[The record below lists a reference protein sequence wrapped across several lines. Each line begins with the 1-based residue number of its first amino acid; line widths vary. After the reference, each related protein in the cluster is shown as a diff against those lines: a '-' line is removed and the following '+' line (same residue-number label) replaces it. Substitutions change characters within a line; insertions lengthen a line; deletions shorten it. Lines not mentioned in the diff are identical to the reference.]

1 MMKTKLSQ
9 LITSLCLIPFGLNY
23 AAADTNPLTIKLL
36 GINDFHGQITTGK
49 KLFNQPVGGAAV
61 LASYLKRA
69 QLGMEDRTVIT
80 IMGDLVGASPP
91 ASGLLHDEPTIL
103 FTNSLGNTYCNTK
116 APMNPVCNVVA
127 TIGNHEFDKGQK
139 AMFDLIYGADK
150 PPTGDWIPLTTYPGA
165 NYPYISANIVDTHT
179 QKTLFPPYTIKM
191 VHGIPIAF
199 IGAVLKDAAGSMF
212 PENAKGVTFLD
223 EAQSINQY
231 IPEIKSKGAHIIIV
245 LIHEGGTQTPYYGDT
260 RDETIVKGT
269 INKIVDKLDDD
280 IDVVMAGH
288 THAFLNAYL
297 PNHNGVKILVTE
309 AQSYSASFAEV
320 SLQVDTTSQK
330 VIHKS
335 ARIITT
341 YANRW
346 PGTIPDEPTQ
356 KIVQL
361 AENAVAPVVNSVVGN
376 VETPLLRRHNKSGES
391 NLGNLITDAFRTIM
405 DNDIGLTNPH
415 GMRDDITEGVITWGN
430 VYSVLPFGN
439 KIVTVT
445 LTGKE
450 ISELLEQQWMGPSP
464 NILQIS
470 GLKYTYNSQN
480 PIGHKIINIQH
491 LDKPLIEDK
500 TYTIATTDFL
510 ASGSGVFTVMK
521 KAKWVK
527 VGLTEH
533 ETLVNYIKQLPQP
546 FSAFIE
552 GRIKRV

>member
-1 MMKTKLSQ
+1 MIKTKLSN
-9 LITSLCLIPFGLNY
+9 LMASLCLIPFGLSF
-23 AAADTNPLTIKLL
+23 AADTNPLTIKLL

-61 LASYLKRA
+61 LASYIKRA
-69 QLGMEDRTVIT
+69 QLGMEDKTVIT

-91 ASGLLHDEPTIL
+91 ASGLLHDEPTIV
-103 FTNSLGNTYCNTK
+103 FTNSLGNAYCSPKTLS
-116 APMNPVCNVVA
+116 NPLCNVVA

-139 AMFDLIYGADK
+139 AMFELIYGANK
-150 PPTGDWIPLTTYPGA
+150 APTDNWYPSATYPGA
-165 NYPYISANIVDTHT
+165 NYPYISANIVDSQT
-179 QKTLFPPYTIKM
+179 QKPLFPPYTIKK

-223 EAQSINQY
+223 EAQAINHY
-231 IPEIKSKGAHIIIV
+231 IPEIKSQGAHIIVV

-260 RDETIVKGT
+260 REDTEVKGV

-309 AQSYSASFAEV
+309 AQSYSAALAEV
-320 SLQVDTTSQK
+320 SLQVDPTTQK

-335 ARIITT
+335 ARIIPTF
-341 YANRW
+341 AERW
-346 PGTIPDEPTQ
+346 PGTAPDEATQ
-356 KIVQL
+356 KIVAF
-361 AENAVAPVVNSVVGN
+361 AENAVASVVNSEVGT
-376 VETPLLRRHNKSGES
+376 VTTPLLRRHNKSGES

-405 DNDIGLTNPH
+405 DNDIALTNPH
-415 GMRDDITEGVITWGN
+415 GMRDDISEGLITWGTI
-430 VYSVLPFGN
+430 YSVLPFGN

-450 ISELLEQQWMGPSP
+450 ITELLEQQWMGPFA

-470 GLKYTYNSQN
+470 GIQYTYNAKN
-480 PIGHKIINIQH
+480 PVGHKILSIQH
-491 LDKPLIEDK
+491 LGKPLVEDK

-510 ASGSGVFTVMK
+510 ASGGGVFTVMK
-521 KAKWVK
+521 NAKWVK
-527 VGLTEH
+527 VGATEH
-533 ETLVNYIKQLPQP
+533 ETLVRYIQQLPQP
-546 FSAFIE
+546 FSVEIE